1 MIEQGAFITGNIIL
15 DSITIIVVSIIN
27 FVIGIFITKWIA
39 TRENLDESYKPAII
53 LNMLWLGVN
62 IIFYT
67 IFNFIAYGIF
77 LAFIISFLIH
87 IFIGSFLASKIY
99 KQEYIVSLLFVL
111 KILVYLLIIGLI
123 VGFIIFMII
132 LLIIIGLTVI

>member
-1 MIEQGAFITGNIIL
+1 MIEQGAFITGDIIL
-15 DSITIIVVSIIN
+15 DSITIVIVSILISIIGL
-27 FVIGIFITKWIA
+27 FVTKWIA
-39 TRENLDESYKPAII
+39 TRENLNESYKPAII

-87 IFIGSFLASKIY
+87 IFIGSFLASKLY
-99 KQEYIVSLLFVL
+99 KQEYIVSLLFIIR
-111 KILVYLLIIGLI
+111 ILVYLLIIGLI
-123 VGFIIFMII
+123 VGFIITII
-132 LLIIIGLTVI
+132 ISLIIIGLTVV